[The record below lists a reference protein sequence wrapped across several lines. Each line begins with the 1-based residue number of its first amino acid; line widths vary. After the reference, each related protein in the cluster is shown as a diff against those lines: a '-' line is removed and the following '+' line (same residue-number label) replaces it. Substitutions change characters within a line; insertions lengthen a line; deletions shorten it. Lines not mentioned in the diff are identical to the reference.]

1 MNSDNSTQQYHE
13 KERQK
18 IYQASQQRKAKIKQE
33 TQLKIGN
40 FRSADD
46 SAEAELKAKT
56 YGLVS
61 LSDFQ
66 KLKQQVTHSA
76 KPDAPLIKSK
86 KHAKVQLSFEND
98 DEQEEEESF
107 VKKKK
112 IKKNPDVDTSF
123 LPDKERAQAEEKKRE
138 ELKKVWL
145 DTQQAIKSNSTTKNN
160 NFFFK
165 INH

>member
-1 MNSDNSTQQYHE
+1 MNSDNSMQQYHE
-13 KERQK
+13 KEREK
-18 IYQASQQRKAKIKQE
+18 IYKASQQRKAKIKQE

-66 KLKQQVTHSA
+66 KLKQQVNHTA
-76 KPDAPLIKSK
+76 KPDTPLIKSK
-86 KHAKVQLSFEND
+86 KLAKVQLSFED

-107 VKKKK
+107 VTKKK

-145 DTQQAIKSNSTTKNN
+145 DTQQAIKSNS
-160 NFFFK
+160 
-165 INH
+165 HL